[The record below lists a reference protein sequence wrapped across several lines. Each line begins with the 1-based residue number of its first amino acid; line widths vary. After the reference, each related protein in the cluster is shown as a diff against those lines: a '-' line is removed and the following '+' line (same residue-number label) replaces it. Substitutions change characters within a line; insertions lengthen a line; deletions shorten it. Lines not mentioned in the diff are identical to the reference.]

1 MIAVVTREAGR
12 NAELVEWIGDAAD
25 VVEAPLTSTEL
36 RDVDEVSREIAAGA
50 PYGSLVVTSSRAA
63 PYLAAA
69 LAALAP
75 RAPVYAVGPA
85 TADALR
91 AAGVE
96 VAVVGDGGAASLAGA
111 VEGSPVLMVGAR
123 EAREELPAALRARGL
138 VVTRVAAYDTVAAA
152 VDDGAAWALARA
164 DVVVIA
170 APSAWGVARRYVG
183 SAAWV
188 VVPGETTAEAV
199 RRDHARVVVAW
210 GEGLGDVIADLE
222 GR

>member
-1 MIAVVTREAGR
+1 MIVVVTREAGR

-25 VVEAPLTSTEL
+25 VLEAPLTRTEL

-75 RAPVYAVGPA
+75 GAPVYAVGPA

-91 AAGVE
+91 AAGARVSS
-96 VAVVGDGGAASLAGA
+96 VGDGGAASLADA

-123 EAREELPAALRARGL
+123 EAREELPAALGARGL
-138 VVTRVAAYDTVAAA
+138 VVTRVAAYDTVALA

-164 DVVVIA
+164 DAVVIA
-170 APSAWGVARRYVG
+170 APSAWAVARRYLS

-188 VVPGETTAEAV
+188 VVPGETTADAV

-210 GEGLGDVIADLE
+210 GEALGAVVADLE
-222 GR
+222 AR